1 MRKANK
7 KDLLEMIKTLCEA
20 QNTAQSYME
29 AGDSGTAI
37 ALLTDCQDAAIGM
50 GENIEASEGENVPTI
65 SYLQAYCEAL
75 YQVAVA
81 AQEGGDVA
89 SRFEALSEALQKA
102 EASIEKDIKV
112 RKEVVFLP
120 YKASMWDSLESV
132 WKAAVEDPD
141 CDAYVIP
148 IPYYDKNP
156 DGSFKKIHYEGGQY
170 PPEVPVIWYEDYDF
184 AARRP
189 DVIFIHYPYD
199 EYNYV
204 TSVAP
209 FFYTTN
215 LKQYTEQLVYIPYF
229 VLGEIDPED
238 DAAVEKMSHFC
249 TLPGVIETDKVIVQS
264 EKMRQAYIKVM
275 TDFAGP
281 QSKSYWEEK
290 ILGLGSPKFDK
301 VGSVEK
307 EELVIPEEWKPTL
320 TKPDGT
326 RKKVILYNTT
336 VTAILNKGEL
346 MVTKIR
352 DVFRIFREEQEEV
365 ALLWRPHPLVKATL
379 ESMRPDVWQA
389 YATLVEEYKAE
400 GFGIY
405 DDTPD
410 LNRAI
415 TLCDSYYGDNSSLV
429 QLCQKAGKPC
439 MIQNVEM
446 VEEQ

>member
-20 QNTAQSYME
+20 QNTAQGYME
-29 AGDSGTAI
+29 AGDGGTAI

-50 GENIEASEGENVPTI
+50 GENIEASEGENAPTI
-65 SYLQAYCEAL
+65 SHLQAYCEAL

-89 SRFEALSEALQKA
+89 SRFEALSEALQQV

-132 WKAAVEDPD
+132 WKAAAADPD

-170 PPEVPVIWYEDYDF
+170 PPEVPVVWYEDYDF

-238 DAAVEKMSHFC
+238 DVAVEKMSHFC

-301 VGSVEK
+301 VVTAQEEK
-307 EELVIPEEWKPTL
+307 FAVPEGWRCILNSSIGK
-320 TKPDGT
+320 
-326 RKKVILYNTT
+326 RKKIILYNTT
-336 VTAILNKGEL
+336 IAALLEHEEVMLDKME
-346 MVTKIR
+346 R
-352 DVFRIFREEQEEV
+352 VFQMFYERREEI
-365 ALLWRPHPLVKATL
+365 ALWWRPHPLVQSTL
-379 ESMRPDVWQA
+379 MAMRPNLWNR
-389 YATLVEEYKAE
+389 YSEMLRKYKEE
-400 GFGIY
+400 GWGIY
-405 DDTPD
+405 DDTPELD
-410 LNRAI
+410 RA
-415 TLCDSYYGDNSSLV
+415 LALSDAYFGDGSSVV
-429 QLCQKAGKPC
+429 QLYEKTGKPI
-439 MIQNVEM
+439 MIQNCTV
-446 VEEQ
+446 Q